1 VSTQTPE
8 PVVVGVDGSAASL
21 AAVQWAARTAAGHG
35 DPLNLVY
42 AVGAPLGFGPGLGVV
57 AFDNQALR
65 ADGEA
70 VCASAA
76 KIAREIA
83 GELEITTIVVDPN
96 PAPTLIERSRAARLV
111 VVGTYGRSAI
121 GRGLLGSVSTSLA
134 RHAHCPVAVVPQSY
148 GEHGDRPGAPVVVGV
163 DGSPRSIDAVDIAFD
178 EASRRGT
185 GLVAVTTWSEFF
197 RYLSRPE
204 MQEQARV
211 LQAESLAGHTER
223 YPDVPVTRVVV
234 EDRPARRLLHEAE
247 SAQLVVV
254 GSHGGGGFAGMSLG
268 STSQAVLHGVSVP
281 LIIAR
286 TRA

>member
-1 VSTQTPE
+1 VSTHTPE

-42 AVGAPLGFGPGLGVV
+42 AVGAPLDFGPGLGVV

-148 GEHGDRPGAPVVVGV
+148 G
-163 DGSPRSIDAVDIAFD
+163 
-178 EASRRGT
+178 
-185 GLVAVTTWSEFF
+185 
-197 RYLSRPE
+197 
-204 MQEQARV
+204 
-211 LQAESLAGHTER
+211 
-223 YPDVPVTRVVV
+223 
-234 EDRPARRLLHEAE
+234 
-247 SAQLVVV
+247 
-254 GSHGGGGFAGMSLG
+254 
-268 STSQAVLHGVSVP
+268 
-281 LIIAR
+281 
-286 TRA
+286 

>member
-1 VSTQTPE
+1 MNTHREQ

-21 AAVQWAARTAAGHG
+21 AAVGWAARTAARHG
-35 DPLNLVY
+35 NPLNLVY
-42 AVGAPLGFGPGLGVV
+42 AVGAPLDFGPGLGVV

-76 KIAREIA
+76 KIAREA
-83 GELEITTIVVDPN
+83 AADLEITTIVVDPD
-96 PAPTLIERSRAARLV
+96 PAPTLIERSRTARMV
-111 VVGTYGRSAI
+111 VVGTHGRSAI

-134 RHAHCPVAVVPQSY
+134 RHAHCPVAVIPQRY
-148 GEHGDRPGAPVVVGV
+148 GEHGECPDAPVVVGV
-163 DGSPRSIDAVDIAFD
+163 DGSSRSAEAVDIAFD
-178 EASRRGT
+178 EASRRGA

-204 MQEQARV
+204 LQEQARAA
-211 LQAESLAGHTER
+211 QAETLAGHIER
-223 YPDVPVTRVVV
+223 YPDVAVTRVVV
-234 EDRPARRLLHEAE
+234 EDRPARRLLHESE
-247 SAQLVVV
+247 NAQLVVV

-268 STSQAVLHGVSVP
+268 STGQAVLHGVSVP

-286 TRA
+286 ARI

>member
-1 VSTQTPE
+1 MSTHTRE
-8 PVVVGVDGSAASL
+8 PVVVGVDGSAASF
-21 AAVQWAARTAAGHG
+21 AAVRWAARTAAGHG
-35 DPLNLVY
+35 DPLHLLY
-42 AVGAPLGFGPGLGVV
+42 AVGAPLDFGPGLGVV

-76 KIAREIA
+76 KIAREVA
-83 GELEITTIVVDPN
+83 GDLEITTVVVDPD

-111 VVGTYGRSAI
+111 VVGTNGRSAI

-134 RHAHCPVAVVPQSY
+134 RHAHCPVAVIPQSY
-148 GEHGDRPGAPVVVGV
+148 GEHRERSGAPVVVGV
-163 DGSPRSIDAVDIAFD
+163 DGSPHNADAVDIAFD

-204 MQEQARV
+204 MQERAGA
-211 LQAESLAGHTER
+211 LQAESLAGHTDR

-234 EDRPARRLLHEAE
+234 EDRPARRLLREAE
-247 SAQLVVV
+247 GAQLVVV

-268 STSQAVLHGVSVP
+268 STSQAVLHGVSIP
-281 LIIAR
+281 LIIVR
-286 TRA
+286 PGI